1 MVESVIHIYDRN
13 IRADDALRIRFVN
26 YRSLGGIGN
35 PVWGPRRLSEY
46 ELILSLRGE
55 FEFMNCKTGERVR
68 QRPGEILSIR
78 PGEEHVYRLDGDP
91 AGAFFSCIHI
101 DPGRGAEVPPRL
113 TAFSPDLAMPELF
126 RRADRLFHHP
136 GRRTEELL
144 SALGRVIWLYLFEQP
159 SHDRGNERFE
169 SMLDFLERHLTE
181 HPTRLDLAREFHLT
195 PQRINALFKEEL
207 GISPGEY
214 VHRELAERGYA
225 LLHDEQLSV
234 KETADRLGFSSAFY
248 FSRVFRK
255 VFGMPPSAI

>member
-1 MVESVIHIYDRN
+1 MVESIVYMHDRN
-13 IRADDALRIRFVN
+13 ISWEESLRIHFVN
-26 YRSLGGIGN
+26 YRPLSGIGR
-35 PVWGPRRLSEY
+35 PVWGPRRLPDF

-55 FEFMNCKTGERVR
+55 FEFLNCETGERVR
-68 QRPGEILSIR
+68 QHPGEILTIR
-78 PGEEHVYRLDGDP
+78 PGEEHIYRLDGDP

-101 DPGRGAEVPPRL
+101 DPGAEAEIPPRL
-113 TAFSPDLAMPELF
+113 AVFAPDQAMPELF
-126 RRADRLFHHP
+126 RRADRLFHQP
-136 GRRTEELL
+136 GRRAEELL
-144 SALGRVIWLYLFEQP
+144 AAVGRVIWLYLFEP
-159 SHDRGNERFE
+159 PRDVRGDERFE
-169 SMLDFLERHLTE
+169 AMLEFLEQHLTR

-195 PQRINALFKEEL
+195 PQRVNALFKAEL

-255 VFGMPPSAI
+255 VFGVPPSAV